1 MENHYFIYLWCT
13 TSLIWNG
20 RENFIKTFW
29 KYKIW
34 NFLLLKHPKET
45 LPCYSRRPWN
55 LLAKYCELI
64 PVGKSVISTLTA
76 HLSGV
81 TFSTNRQ
88 NTLKLFWKPTQDTKI
103 LGERDQTMPTFQQF
117 YSVCLLRMSLF
128 CCCPHTGRAEA
139 WEGSETIH
147 IMGNIK
153 RRKKEHLFAMETLEV
168 RPLLK
173 DDVHRSLFIYRK
185 IIMIFN

>member
-1 MENHYFIYLWCT
+1 MRTPKDTKICWKIMLTCT
-13 TSLIWNG
+13 SGEKCNLHTH
-20 RENFIKTFW
+20 
-29 KYKIW
+29 
-34 NFLLLKHPKET
+34 HP
-45 LPCYSRRPWN
+45 PFRS
-55 LLAKYCELI
+55 
-64 PVGKSVISTLTA
+64 
-76 HLSGV
+76 HLSA
-81 TFSTNRQ
+81 NRQ

-128 CCCPHTGRAEA
+128 CCCPHTGTSEA